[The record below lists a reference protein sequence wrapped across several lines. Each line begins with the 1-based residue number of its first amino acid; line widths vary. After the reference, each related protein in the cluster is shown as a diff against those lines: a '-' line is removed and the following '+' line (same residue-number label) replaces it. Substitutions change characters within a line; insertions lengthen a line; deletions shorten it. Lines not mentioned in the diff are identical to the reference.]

1 MSIPQN
7 HFWVGSSC
15 LVQDPDNVYPRDVT
29 AISDILTVKADLGNQ
44 IPDKSWMIYMLE
56 LFIDRN
62 FERANVFRSVPL
74 ELDLFCQFDGKID
87 FIAVFNGHNQYKFNS
102 IRPEIGHSYLREIVI
117 NGGERTVLYRLSDLN
132 NGKCESFNLGA
143 NNMNGTVDAKKKK
156 ELIEIIKEVKFQPYK
171 HFTGIEWW
179 NKAAN
184 VPYPVRY
191 HVEFAMLRYAP
202 HIDSSQHPEE
212 LSYSPYTL
220 LTEDK
225 DPLGKQYPVAFANLR
240 EMDGCICYEVNS
252 GATNTGMAY
261 SLKH

>member
-7 HFWVGSSC
+7 HFWAGSSC
-15 LVQDPDNVYPRDVT
+15 LIQEPDDVYPKNVS
-29 AISDILTVKADLGNQ
+29 AISDILTIKVDLGNQ

-62 FERANVFRSVPL
+62 YAQTNGIRSVPL

-87 FIAVFNGHNQYKFNS
+87 FIAVFNGHNQFKFKS
-102 IRPEIGHSYLREIVI
+102 IPPEIGHSYLREIVI
-117 NGGERTVLYRLSDLN
+117 NEDERTVLYRLSDLN
-132 NGKCESFNLGA
+132 NGKSESFNLEV
-143 NNMNGTVDAKKKK
+143 NNMNGTVDDKQKK
-156 ELIEIIKEVKFQPYK
+156 ELIEVIKEVKFQPYK
-171 HFTGIEWW
+171 QFTGIEWW

-191 HVEFAMLRYAP
+191 HVEFSMLRYAP
-202 HIDSSQHPEE
+202 HLDSTQDLER
-212 LSYSPYTL
+212 LSYKPYTSL
-220 LTEDK
+220 AEDK
-225 DPLGKQYPVAFANLR
+225 DLLGKQYPVTFDNLR

-252 GATNTGMAY
+252 GVTNTGMNY